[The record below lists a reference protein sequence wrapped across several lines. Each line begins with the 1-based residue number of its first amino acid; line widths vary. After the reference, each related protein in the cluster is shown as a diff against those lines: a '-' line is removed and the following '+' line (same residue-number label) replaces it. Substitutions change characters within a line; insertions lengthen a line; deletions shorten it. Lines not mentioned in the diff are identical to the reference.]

1 MAPSMSRQSQIVPY
15 TTSFVCIVR
24 WPAHIKF
31 TRTRYDHAAM
41 FGANATTHLNHTRH
55 HHPPPRDDH
64 SLGAKLWFEPLLST
78 VTPTLII
85 APISKW
91 VIFLFIL
98 VYIIGISRY
107 FTYLNMEWGIFLL
120 SMLIPICDLP
130 LCLLVRYYVF
140 DWGDKFT
147 WPYFVLPDTYTS
159 RLWYSI
165 ALD

>member
-64 SLGAKLWFEPLLST
+64 SLGAKFWFKPLLST

-91 VIFLFIL
+91 WWYFLFIYL
-98 VYIIGISRY
+98 GLYHWYQQVLYILEYGMRDISPVHVNSNLWFTTVFACEVLCIWLRWQVY
-107 FTYLNMEWGIFLL
+107 MAIFCSARHL
-120 SMLIPICDLP
+120 
-130 LCLLVRYYVF
+130 Y
-140 DWGDKFT
+140 
-147 WPYFVLPDTYTS
+147 
-159 RLWYSI
+159 
-165 ALD
+165 